1 MLYQGARRAIRP
13 MFKLAY
19 RPEVTGLENIPGDGA
34 AIIASNHLSEVDS
47 LVLPMVSPRQIAF
60 LAKAEYFNG
69 PGLKGWA
76 SRSFFTGVGAV
87 PVERG
92 NGRAALAALDTA
104 ESILRRGDL
113 FGIYPEGTRSP
124 DGRLHRGRVGVS
136 RLTLRTGAPVIPV
149 GLVGT
154 DVIQPVGQRVPGLG
168 RVTVRFGAPLDFTK
182 YKGLERNKTVQ
193 RAVVDE
199 IMHAILDLSRQD
211 YVDIYGSTAK
221 AA

>member
-1 MLYQGARRAIRP
+1 MRP
-13 MFKLAY
+13 MFRLAY
-19 RPEVTGLENIPGDGA
+19 RPEVHGTWHVPRTGP

-47 LVLPMVSPRQIAF
+47 LVIPMVTPRPIAF
-60 LAKAEYFNG
+60 LAKAEYFTG

-76 SRSFFTGVGAV
+76 SRSFFTGCGAV

-92 NGRAALAALDTA
+92 NGRAALAALETA
-104 ESILRRGDL
+104 EQILDRGEV

-124 DGRLHRGRVGVS
+124 DGRLYRGRLGVA
-136 RLTLRTGAPVIPV
+136 RLALKTGAPVIPV

-154 DVIQPVGQRVPGLG
+154 DAVQPIGQRVPRIGP
-168 RVTVRFGAPLDFTK
+168 VTVRFGAPLEFSR
-182 YKGLERNKTVQ
+182 YRGLERNRTVQ

-199 IMHAILDLSRQD
+199 IMRAILELSQQD
-211 YVDIYGSTAK
+211 YVDHYGSTSK

>member
-1 MLYQGARRAIRP
+1 MRP

-19 RPEVTGLENIPGDGA
+19 RPEISGLQHIPGDGA

-47 LVLPMVSPRQIAF
+47 LVLPMVAPRPISF
-60 LAKAEYFNG
+60 LAKAEYFTA

-104 ESILRRGDL
+104 ERILGRGEL

-124 DGRLHRGRVGVS
+124 DGRLHRGRVGVA
-136 RLTLRTGAPVIPV
+136 RLALRTGAPVVPV
-149 GLVGT
+149 GILGT
-154 DVIQPVGQRVPGLG
+154 DIVQPVGKKVPGLG
-168 RVTVRFGAPLDFTK
+168 RVTVRFGAPLDFSK
-182 YKGLERNKTVQ
+182 YRGLERNRTVQ

-199 IMHAILDLSRQD
+199 IMRAILELSQQE
-211 YVDIYGSTAK
+211 YVDVYGSTVK
-221 AA
+221 SAA

>member
-1 MLYQGARRAIRP
+1 

-19 RPEVTGLENIPGDGA
+19 RPCVEGAHHVPATGA

-47 LVLPMVSPRQIAF
+47 LVLPMVTLRPISF
-60 LAKAEYFNG
+60 LAKAEYFTA

-76 SRSFFTGVGAV
+76 SRSFFTGFGAV

-104 ESILRRGDL
+104 EQILGRGDL

-136 RLTLRTGAPVIPV
+136 RLALRTGAPVIPV

-154 DVIQPVGQRVPGLG
+154 DVVQPVGQKMPGLG
-168 RVTVRFGAPLDFTK
+168 RVTVRFGAPLDFSK
-182 YKGLERNKTVQ
+182 YRGLERNKTVQ

-199 IMHAILDLSRQD
+199 IMGAILDLSRQE
-211 YVDIYGSTAK
+211 YVDVYGSTVK